1 MARHSWFGGKRRRKE
16 YNFRGFSSFKSG
28 LPILLVARL
37 SHFGAL
43 VWREDTIH
51 KESRPKWAA
60 TILNRIHKEASLFK
74 TLTPVWAL
82 RLTCFGPGWTVF
94 DASISKLIF
103 PEPASL
109 ADC

>member
-16 YNFRGFSSFKSG
+16 YNFRRFSGFKSG

-51 KESRPKWAA
+51 EESRPKWAA
-60 TILNRIHKEASLFK
+60 TILNRIHKGFAIQNR
-74 TLTPVWAL
+74 TPNSGF
-82 RLTCFGPGWTVF
+82 RLNVF
-94 DASISKLIF
+94 WPRLDRF
-103 PEPASL
+103 
-109 ADC
+109 

>member
-16 YNFRGFSSFKSG
+16 YNFRRFSGFKSG

-51 KESRPKWAA
+51 EESRPKWAA
-60 TILNRIHKEASLFK
+60 TILNRIHKGLRYIKSYTQFG
-74 TLTPVWAL
+74 L
-82 RLTCFGPGWTVF
+82 RLNVF
-94 DASISKLIF
+94 WPRPNRF
-103 PEPASL
+103 
-109 ADC
+109 